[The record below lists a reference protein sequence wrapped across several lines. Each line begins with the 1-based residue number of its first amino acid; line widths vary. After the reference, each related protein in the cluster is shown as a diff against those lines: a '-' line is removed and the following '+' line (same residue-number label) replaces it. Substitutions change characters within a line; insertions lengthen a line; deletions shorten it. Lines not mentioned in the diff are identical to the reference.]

1 MNKIGV
7 VGALG
12 RTGRHVVE
20 ALSSSSTSELHEA
33 LVSPGSPMVGT
44 CVGESEVVYSSDLAC
59 LSGCDGVIDFSN
71 PATTAKVAG
80 VCATLKKPLLVAT
93 TGLGEE
99 ELNAIGECAKVAPV
113 CIAPNTSL
121 GATALAMAARYLQKV
136 LGDSFDIEVME
147 IHHRM
152 KKDAPSGTARAV
164 VSNLTGADTRV
175 VFGREGLRAA
185 GEIGVV
191 SLRGGDVPGDHTVYF
206 LGEGERLEVTHRSQ
220 TRAIFGRGAVV
231 LMERLLARRAGLYT
245 VEQLLVGD

>member
-20 ALSSSSTSELHEA
+20 ALAASSTSELQEA
-33 LVSPGSPMVGT
+33 LVSPGSPMVGS
-44 CVGESEVVYSSDLAC
+44 CVAESEVVYSSDLAC
-59 LSGCDGVIDFSN
+59 LERCDGVIDFSS
-71 PATTAKVAG
+71 PANTAKVARE
-80 VCATLKKPLLVAT
+80 CASLRKPLLVAT
-93 TGLGEE
+93 TGLEE
-99 ELNAIGECAKVAPV
+99 DELKEIRECAKFAPV
-113 CIAPNTSL
+113 CVAPNTSL

-164 VSNLTGADTRV
+164 VSNLTGGGASV

-206 LGEGERLEVTHRSQ
+206 LGEGERLEIAHRSQ
-220 TRAIFGRGAVV
+220 TRAIFGKGAVV
-231 LMERLLARRAGLYT
+231 LMEKLLSRGPGLYT
-245 VEQLLVGD
+245 VEQLLVGE